1 MRIVA
6 GDIGGTSTRLGWFDL
21 DGATLKVLA
30 EARFFSRE
38 FGSLVDI
45 VTQFTREQGVTAER
59 ACFGV
64 AGPVRGGRV
73 ETPNLPWTV
82 AAADLASSLH
92 LPSVLLVNDLEANA
106 HGISLLGA
114 DDLYLLNEG
123 VMDSAGNIAVI
134 SAGTGLG
141 EALAFREGQGYR
153 PVACEAGHA
162 DFAPRNELETQLLL
176 HLRGEYG
183 RVSYERVLS
192 GPGLCNIYRFF
203 RDFRRMPENPDVA
216 REMLSG
222 DPSAVISRA
231 ALAGR
236 CPLCRH
242 SLDLFVSLYGAEAG
256 NAALRYLATGGIYV
270 GGGIAPKIIQALK
283 GPAFMTSF
291 TAKGRLTPLLESI
304 PVKVILN
311 DRAAL
316 LGAARC
322 ATLLEV

>member
-21 DGATLKVLA
+21 DGSTLKVLA
-30 EARFFSRE
+30 EGRFFSRE
-38 FGSLVDI
+38 FGSLGEI
-45 VTQFTREQGVTAER
+45 VAQFTRQQGVTAES

-82 AAADLASSLH
+82 VAADLAGLLQLSS
-92 LPSVLLVNDLEANA
+92 VIIINDLEANA
-106 HGISLLGA
+106 HGISLLG
-114 DDLYLLNEG
+114 DDDFYVLNEG
-123 VMDSAGNIAVI
+123 VMDPAGNIAVI

-141 EALAFREGQGYR
+141 EALAFREGHGYR

-176 HLRGEYG
+176 YLRGEYG
-183 RVSYERVLS
+183 RVSYERVVS
-192 GPGLCNIYRFF
+192 GPGLCNIYRFL
-203 RDFRRMPENPDVA
+203 RDFRRMPENHDLA

-222 DPSAVISRA
+222 DPAAIISRA
-231 ALAGR
+231 ALAGS
-236 CPLCRH
+236 CPLCCH
-242 SLDLFVSLYGAEAG
+242 TLDLFVTLYGAEAG

-270 GGGIAPKIIQALK
+270 GGGIAPKILHALK

-322 ATLLEV
+322 AHLREV